1 MTNFQG
7 LLSHVHMLIFSKSNL
22 KLQVFGLFL
31 RFVRTLI
38 TKVSSFEESANNVS
52 IHRVRN
58 DDKLG
63 IFFHPSSKIIRKRW
77 RSPRNTSLL
86 NQSQWNVILPMTLTS
101 QSLDRNDTIHF
112 GRNCNVR
119 QKKILQWCCF
129 DAWK

>member
-38 TKVSSFEESANNVS
+38 HKVSSFEEPANTVS

-58 DDKLG
+58 DGKPG
-63 IFFHPSSKIIRKRW
+63 IFFHTSSKNYKKKGG
-77 RSPRNTSLL
+77 
-86 NQSQWNVILPMTLTS
+86 
-101 QSLDRNDTIHF
+101 DRPVENL
-112 GRNCNVR
+112 RPAEAR
-119 QKKILQWCCF
+119 
-129 DAWK
+129 

>member
-1 MTNFQG
+1 MNNFQG
-7 LLSHVHMLIFSKSNL
+7 LLSHVHRLIFSKSNL

-119 QKKILQWCCF
+119 QKKILQ
-129 DAWK
+129 